1 MLVRL
6 NDAALGSNIGA
17 HRQLHGVQVRAL
29 RRRDLY
35 ALYAGDWS
43 AFSAAATRST
53 RSTRSTRYGD
63 LNEIARQTKRIALT
77 IRQRRQVRQ
86 QALGRVRKRPVFVE
100 RLRERHRP
108 GTRRRVDRQRQ
119 LKRLA
124 WIQLIRYATVLIF

>member
-6 NDAALGSNIGA
+6 NDAALGSNLGA

-43 AFSAAATRST
+43 AFSADA
-53 RSTRSTRYGD
+53 TRSTRYGD

-77 IRQRRQVRQ
+77 IRQRRQVLN
-86 QALGRVRKRPVFVE
+86 QALGRVLKRLVFVS
-100 RLRERHRP
+100 RLRERHRL

-124 WIQLIRYATVLIF
+124 WIQLIR

>member
-6 NDAALGSNIGA
+6 NDAALGSNLGA

-43 AFSAAATRST
+43 AFSAFSA
-53 RSTRSTRYGD
+53 TRYGD
-63 LNEIARQTKRIALT
+63 LNELARQTKRIALT
-77 IRQRRQVRQ
+77 IRQRRQVLN
-86 QALGRVRKRPVFVE
+86 QALGRVLKRLVSGE
-100 RLRERHRP
+100 RLRERHRL

-124 WIQLIRYATVLIF
+124 WIQLIR